1 MDLFSG
7 MLHVFGLPGKEPP
20 MALDFS
26 HIASQVPGSVN
37 QVIGQAAAFIPDSLI
52 DVIWH
57 ARTYLP
63 VELDLV
69 SAAKFML
76 YFSAISL
83 ILGVLGRLVLGKRS
97 SLNLSVSSAMGIL
110 FVYAVTIVIYTFRP
124 WNLDALLSP
133 LPFVTFST
141 DYLILLPITD
151 IQFQALCTQLLSLI
165 VLAFLVNLV
174 DTLLPKGETIIAW
187 LLLRCVTMALCM
199 GLHLAVNWAFQT
211 YLPNIL
217 VAYAPMILL
226 VLLGICL
233 LSGLVNLL
241 LGMVIA
247 VTNPFLGAMY
257 TFFFSNIVGKQVSKA
272 IFTSAIICGVLYLL
286 DVFGYTVI
294 CISAAALMTYIPLAL
309 VLLALWYLIG
319 SIL

>member
-1 MDLFSG
+1 M
-7 MLHVFGLPGKEPP
+7 P
-20 MALDFS
+20 LDFS
-26 HIASQVPGSVN
+26 HIASQMPGSVH
-37 QVIGQAAAFIPDSLI
+37 QVIGQAAAYIPDSLI

-110 FVYAVTIVIYTFRP
+110 FVYAVTIAIYTFRP
-124 WNLDALLSP
+124 WQLDALLSP

-151 IQFQALCTQLLSLI
+151 IQFQTLCTQLLSLI

-174 DTLLPKGETIIAW
+174 DTLLPKGETVIGW
-187 LLLRCVTMALCM
+187 LLLRFMTMALCM
-199 GLHLAVNWAFQT
+199 GLHLAVNWAFRT
-211 YLPNIL
+211 YLPDVL
-217 VAYAPMILL
+217 VSYAPMILL

-233 LSGLVNLL
+233 MSGLVNLL

-272 IFTSAIICGVLYLL
+272 IFTSAIICVVLYLL
-286 DVFGYTVI
+286 DVLGYTVI

>member
-1 MDLFSG
+1 
-7 MLHVFGLPGKEPP
+7 

-26 HIASQVPGSVN
+26 HIASQMPGSVN
-37 QVIGQAAAFIPDSLI
+37 QVIGQAAAYIPDSLI

-124 WNLDALLSP
+124 WKLDALLSP

-174 DTLLPKGETIIAW
+174 DTLLPKGETVIGW
-187 LLLRCVTMALCM
+187 LILRCVTMILCM
-199 GLHLAVNWAFQT
+199 GLHLAVNWAFRT
-211 YLPNIL
+211 YLPNAL
-217 VAYAPMILL
+217 VTYAPMILL

-272 IFTSAIICGVLYLL
+272 VFTSAIICGVLYLL